1 MITMK
6 VRDGYSAAPTAHLE
20 LVLLQAYIT
29 TGAFTRNASSGASA
43 MEAAVVA
50 RPFERHLF
58 ATPMQSGNR
67 VAEHTASPEPNPS
80 SVVASRREMDMRSV
94 KTTLLWL
101 TGFPLPLILLVA
113 LFVHPG

>member
-1 MITMK
+1 
-6 VRDGYSAAPTAHLE
+6 VRWKL
-20 LVLLQAYIT
+20 
-29 TGAFTRNASSGASA
+29 SSSLDHSNDIFSR
-43 MEAAVVA
+43 
-50 RPFERHLF
+50 RPCKR
-58 ATPMQSGNR
+58 NR
-67 VAEHTASPEPNPS
+67 VTEHIAPPEPNPS